1 MTKARV
7 FSQGGGG
14 SAANALANI
23 SLADL
28 SAFLTTANVREV
40 SNLYYSNS
48 RAFANLT
55 LTSINDL
62 FDVETRSNTG
72 NSLAS
77 VGYGLIWT
85 GNVWTPGAITAN
97 LATLTTDDIAQGSN
111 NLYFSNALA
120 RRAFT
125 AGTPSIVI
133 DWNLGTISANL
144 TALAASANTT
154 DSIPEGA
161 VNLYYRD
168 SRAYANLTL
177 AHLGSLRDVYVTD
190 EIYPAGHPHVGN
202 IIDAHPNGGALVYNS
217 AASAF
222 FVERIVPTVSDLANA
237 LSNLNTDALLEG
249 SNNLYYRDSRVV
261 SNLANLSLNV
271 FADVDT
277 VSTAPALG
285 YVLTWTGS
293 VWEPRASNVGN
304 VGVIST
310 ATNANF
316 ANLAGI
322 ANVALVANQANI
334 ANFATLAA
342 VSNSTVFAERSNV
355 ANISLSTVF
364 AEQSNVANSSIVAE
378 RSNVANLVLSI
389 SNFTTTNLA
398 EGGNLYFTTSRV
410 FANVS
415 QMSIDTLYDVSTSI
429 ANAGEVLTWSGT
441 NWYSGAT
448 VGTAQSSVFA
458 ERSNVA
464 NLVLSISNFT
474 TDALSEGTNNL
485 YYTSNRLAADIQA
498 AIYRKDIELD
508 DLILGGDLTV
518 QGNTV
523 LLNVSNVR
531 TESRTLTLA
540 LNSGSPSSAEGS
552 GIYIDGANAR
562 FTYGQTDDGFGLNK
576 NLTVLGN
583 ILPAISGVYNI
594 GSPSKLW
601 RGIYVGA
608 QTIFLGNLAISDSGS
623 GGIQIQDEFGNPA
636 GIELSN
642 LVSTQFVTVNRLSPN
657 STTEVNGYFGGNVQ
671 QFTSGQTANIYFG
684 VLKDGTLNKFA
695 GMRIT
700 ETNDNS
706 PNVRSDIHFY
716 NDREG
721 SIDSTARLS
730 LLGTGN
736 IVLNSNLVTI
746 NGIRL
751 IDNFGNFVGNAYLGT
766 KDVAIERGGTAANT
780 RSDAR
785 RNIFSDFSNGLV
797 AKVGGA
803 TNTLVA
809 VSIAAGTG
817 VYVTDGDAQAG
828 NPTIAIG
835 QNVHPTASVTF
846 NSVTVNGTL
855 NSNDITATTI
865 TATGDLIVSGNLTV
879 RGNVT
884 TVNSTTVA
892 IDDKNI
898 VLANNAISAA
908 EADGA
913 GITINGANATFTY
926 SNTGDKFVVNKNLD
940 VAGNLVIG
948 SGTGGNISGVYS
960 ISTDNIQIAD
970 NKITVLSTVS
980 ESPLSN
986 ASFTVNRGSSTDVDL
1001 KWDESVDRWQFT
1013 NNGTLYYNIPRP
1025 DEYDNV
1031 TYSISIQAGTVP
1043 TNSANL
1049 KLVGSKS
1056 GNVVST
1062 DVIEIVGDSLINVTR
1077 STDDK
1082 IIIGSSA
1089 GTKVIPNIDNSGDYI
1104 LDLFGSAVY
1113 RSAKY
1118 LYTAKTT
1125 AYVGSGPHF
1134 ASGEILVMH
1143 DGANTYIT
1151 QYAMLGSSEDD
1162 IVTVTTDIN
1171 NSNVRLLARAT
1182 LGGTIATV
1190 RLTGITYTE
1199 I

>member
-1 MTKARV
+1 
-7 FSQGGGG
+7 
-14 SAANALANI
+14 
-23 SLADL
+23 
-28 SAFLTTANVREV
+28 
-40 SNLYYSNS
+40 
-48 RAFANLT
+48 
-55 LTSINDL
+55 
-62 FDVETRSNTG
+62 
-72 NSLAS
+72 
-77 VGYGLIWT
+77 
-85 GNVWTPGAITAN
+85 
-97 LATLTTDDIAQGSN
+97 
-111 NLYFSNALA
+111 
-120 RRAFT
+120 
-125 AGTPSIVI
+125 
-133 DWNLGTISANL
+133 
-144 TALAASANTT
+144 
-154 DSIPEGA
+154 
-161 VNLYYRD
+161 
-168 SRAYANLTL
+168 
-177 AHLGSLRDVYVTD
+177 
-190 EIYPAGHPHVGN
+190 
-202 IIDAHPNGGALVYNS
+202 
-217 AASAF
+217 
-222 FVERIVPTVSDLANA
+222 
-237 LSNLNTDALLEG
+237 
-249 SNNLYYRDSRVV
+249 
-261 SNLANLSLNV
+261 
-271 FADVDT
+271 
-277 VSTAPALG
+277 
-285 YVLTWTGS
+285 
-293 VWEPRASNVGN
+293 
-304 VGVIST
+304 
-310 ATNANF
+310 
-316 ANLAGI
+316 
-322 ANVALVANQANI
+322 
-334 ANFATLAA
+334 
-342 VSNSTVFAERSNV
+342 
-355 ANISLSTVF
+355 
-364 AEQSNVANSSIVAE
+364 
-378 RSNVANLVLSI
+378 
-389 SNFTTTNLA
+389 
-398 EGGNLYFTTSRV
+398 
-410 FANVS
+410 
-415 QMSIDTLYDVSTSI
+415 MSIDALYDVSTSI
-429 ANAGEVLTWSGT
+429 ANVGEVLTWSGT

-448 VGTAQSSVFA
+448 VGAAQSAQFA

-464 NLVLSISNFT
+464 NLVLSLSNFT
-474 TDALSEGTNNL
+474 TDNLTEGSNNF
-485 YYTSNRLAADIQA
+485 YYTSNKLASDIQA

-523 LLNVSNVR
+523 LLNVSNVK

-608 QTIFLGNLAISDSGS
+608 QTIYLGNLSLSESAG
-623 GGIQIQDEFGNPA
+623 GGIQIQDQYGNPA
-636 GIELSN
+636 GVDLAN
-642 LVSTQFVTVNRLSPN
+642 LVSTQFVTVNRVASN
-657 STTEVNGYFGGNVQ
+657 STTEINGYFGGNIQ

-684 VLKDGTLNKFA
+684 VLKDGALNKFA

-700 ETNDNS
+700 ETKDIGS
-706 PNVRSDIHFY
+706 NVRSDIHFY
-716 NDREG
+716 NDKEG
-721 SIDSTARLS
+721 TVDSTARLS

-766 KDVAIERGGTAANT
+766 TDVAIERGGTAANT

-797 AKVGGA
+797 AKIGGA

-817 VYVTDGDAQAG
+817 VYVTDGDAQSG

-846 NSVTVNGTL
+846 NNVTVDGTL

-865 TATGDLIVSGNLTV
+865 TASGDLIVSGNLTV

-884 TVNSTTVA
+884 TVNSTTVS
-892 IDDKNI
+892 INDKNI
-898 VLANNAISAA
+898 VLANNAINAA
-908 EADGA
+908 EADGG

-940 VAGNLVIG
+940 VAGN
-948 SGTGGNISGVYS
+948 ISSVYS
-960 ISTDNIQIAD
+960 ISADNIQLSGD
-970 NKITVLSTVS
+970 KITVLSAVDG
-980 ESPLSN
+980 SPSSN
-986 ASFTVNRGSSTDVDL
+986 ASFIINRGSSTDVSL
-1001 KWDESVDRWQFT
+1001 KWDESIDRWQFT
-1013 NNGTLYYNIPRP
+1013 NDGTAFYNIPKP
-1025 DEYDNV
+1025 EEYDNV
-1031 TYSISIQAGTVP
+1031 TYNISIQTGTIP
-1043 TNSANL
+1043 TNGANL

-1082 IIIGSSA
+1082 ILISASA
-1089 GTKVIPNIDNSGDYI
+1089 GTKILENIDNSGDFV

-1125 AYVGSGPHF
+1125 AYLSGGPHF

-1143 DGANTYIT
+1143 DGANAYIT
-1151 QYAMLGSSEDD
+1151 QYAMLSSSADD

-1182 LGGTIATV
+1182 LGGTLATV

>member
-48 RAFANLT
+48 RVFANLS

-77 VGYGLIWT
+77 IGYGLIWT
-85 GNVWTPGAITAN
+85 GNIWTPGQVAAN
-97 LATLTTDDIAQGSN
+97 LATLTTDDIAEGSN

-161 VNLYYRD
+161 VNFYYRD

-190 EIYPAGHPHVGN
+190 EIYPAGHPNSGN

-217 AASAF
+217 AAAAF

-249 SNNLYYRDSRVV
+249 SNNLYYKDNRVV
-261 SNLANLSLNV
+261 SNLANLSINV

-277 VSTAPALG
+277 VNTAPTLG

-293 VWEPRASNVGN
+293 AWEPRASNIGN

-322 ANVALVANQANI
+322 SNVALVANQANI

-364 AEQSNVANSSIVAE
+364 AERSNVANSTVFAE
-378 RSNVANLVLSI
+378 KSNVANLVLSL

-398 EGGNLYFTTSRV
+398 EGSNLYYTDSRV

-415 QMSIDTLYDVSTSI
+415 QMSIDALYDVSTSI
-429 ANAGEVLTWSGT
+429 ANVGEVLTWSGT

-448 VGTAQSSVFA
+448 VGAAQSAQFA

-464 NLVLSISNFT
+464 NLVLSLSNFT
-474 TDALSEGTNNL
+474 TDNLTEGSNNF
-485 YYTSNRLAADIQA
+485 YYTSNRLAADIQS

-518 QGNTV
+518 QGNAV

-608 QTIFLGNLAISDSGS
+608 QTIFLGNLAISDSGG
-623 GGIQIQDEFGNPA
+623 GGIQIQDQFGNPA
-636 GIELSN
+636 GIDLAN
-642 LVSTQFVTVNRLSPN
+642 LVSTQFVTVNRLSPGTA
-657 STTEVNGYFGGNVQ
+657 SEINGYFGGNVQ

-700 ETNDNS
+700 ETKDNS

-721 SIDSTARLS
+721 TVDSTARLS

-785 RNIFSDFSNGLV
+785 QNIFSDFSNGLV

-846 NSVTVNGTL
+846 NNVTVDGTL

-865 TATGDLIVSGNLTV
+865 TATGDLIVSGNLTI

-884 TVNSTTVA
+884 TVNSTTVS
-892 IDDKNI
+892 INDKNI
-898 VLANNAISAA
+898 VLANNAINAA
-908 EADGA
+908 EADGG

-940 VAGNLVIG
+940 VAGNIVIG
-948 SGTGGNISGVYS
+948 SGTGGNITGLYS
-960 ISTDNIQIAD
+960 ISADNIQLSGD
-970 NKITVLSTVS
+970 KITVLTSVS
-980 ESPLSN
+980 GSPSSN
-986 ASFTVNRGSSTDVDL
+986 ASFVVNRGTSTDVDL

-1013 NNGTLYYNIPRP
+1013 NDGTLYYNIPKP
-1025 DEYDNV
+1025 EEYDNV
-1031 TYSISIQAGTVP
+1031 TYNISIQAGTIP
-1043 TNSANL
+1043 TNGANL

-1062 DVIEIVGDSLINVTR
+1062 DVIEIVGDSLISVTR

-1082 IIIGSSA
+1082 ILISASA
-1089 GTKVIPNIDNSGDYI
+1089 GTKVIENVDNSGDYV
-1104 LDLFGSAVY
+1104 LDLFGSTVY

-1125 AYVGSGPHF
+1125 AYLSGGPHF

-1151 QYAMLGSSEDD
+1151 QYALLSSSADD

-1182 LGGTIATV
+1182 LGGTLATV